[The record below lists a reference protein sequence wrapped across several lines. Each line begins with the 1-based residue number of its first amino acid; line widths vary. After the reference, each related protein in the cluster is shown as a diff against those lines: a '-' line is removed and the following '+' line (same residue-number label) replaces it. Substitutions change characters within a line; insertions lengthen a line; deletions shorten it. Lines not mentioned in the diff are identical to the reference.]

1 MGILDLASFQSQLRG
16 YDYYKENRAQASK
29 KMDGPAISGL
39 VLGSNQN
46 IYHVSVDLKHPRR
59 SVCDCPF
66 ANGRRVIC
74 KHMIALYFEAFP
86 DEADSFYSKI
96 MSGFE
101 GEQDAQE
108 QLEYDVMT
116 RLHKMKK
123 AELEV
128 LASEL
133 LFSGPDW
140 LLNRFIREYMDDY

>member
-1 MGILDLASFQSQLRG
+1 MGILDLASFQSQMRG
-16 YDYYKENRAQASK
+16 YDYFKENRAQVGDQ
-29 KMDGPAISGL
+29 MNGDIVSGL

-46 IYHVSVDLKHPRR
+46 IYHISIDLKHPRK
-59 SVCDCPF
+59 SICDCPF

-86 DEADSFYSKI
+86 DEADSYYSKLI
-96 MSGFE
+96 SDFE
-101 GEQDAQE
+101 EEQEPQE
-108 QLEYDVMT
+108 QLEYDVMK

-128 LASEL
+128 LAAEL

-140 LLNRFIREYMDDY
+140 LLNRFILEYLDDY

>member
-16 YDYYKENRAQASK
+16 YDYYKENRAQVGDP
-29 KMDGPAISGL
+29 MDGASISGL
-39 VLGSNQN
+39 VLGSNLN
-46 IYHVSVDLKHPRR
+46 IYHVSIDLKHPRK

-86 DEADSFYSKI
+86 DEAESYYTKL

-101 GEQDAQE
+101 EEQEAQE
-108 QLEYDVMT
+108 QLEYDVMK

-123 AELEV
+123 DELEV
-128 LASEL
+128 LTAEL
-133 LFSGPDW
+133 LFSGPNW